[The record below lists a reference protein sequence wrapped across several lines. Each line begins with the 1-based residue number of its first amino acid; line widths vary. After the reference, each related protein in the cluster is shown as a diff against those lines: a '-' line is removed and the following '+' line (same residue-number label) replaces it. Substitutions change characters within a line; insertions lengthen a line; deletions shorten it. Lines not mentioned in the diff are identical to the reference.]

1 MAADKVSMCWLREGG
16 GACAARYSGRHRW
29 QGGTVSQWQAGRQ
42 HTAVSCR
49 GERHSRTAGQQDTR
63 TPGPG
68 QGANR
73 TPAGDHHEKPQE
85 DRQHRRVSF
94 SSYNTNTRLN
104 KIFHVIEFLHI
115 CIMQQMSVTTDLT
128 LQGLFVNIMQMQV
141 RNVGR

>member
-1 MAADKVSMCWLREGG
+1 MAAHAQRATLAGTGGREEQLV
-16 GACAARYSGRHRW
+16 SGR
-29 QGGTVSQWQAGRQ
+29 QAGSTQ
-42 HTAVSCR
+42 QCHAGVR
-49 GERHSRTAGQQDTR
+49 GTAGQQDSR
-63 TPGPG
+63 TAGPG